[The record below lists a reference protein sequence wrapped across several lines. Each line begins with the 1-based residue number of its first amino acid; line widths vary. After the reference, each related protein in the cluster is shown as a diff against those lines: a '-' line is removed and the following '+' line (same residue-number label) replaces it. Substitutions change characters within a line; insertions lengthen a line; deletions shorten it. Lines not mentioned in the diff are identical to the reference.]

1 MAEIPVGTDMQ
12 ERAYGVLLLLIGA
25 FATYY
30 FILSPYLDMQSGA
43 EEVEFGLKTAVL
55 GPVAAS
61 FGGLQVVLGRRAAEL
76 LGRGEYDM
84 TWRSYAILAAMFGTG
99 LGAYFWLQAQASA
112 LGYA

>member
-12 ERAYGVLLLLIGA
+12 ERAYGVLLLALGA

-30 FILSPYLDMQSGA
+30 FIWSPYLDMSSGA

-61 FGGLQVVLGRRAAEL
+61 FGLMQLALGRRAAEI

-84 TWRSYAILAAMFGTG
+84 TWRSYAVLAAMFAAG
-99 LGAYFWLQAQASA
+99 LGAYFWLEAQATA
-112 LGYA
+112 FGYA